1 MNDEVY
7 WKGRGLS
14 AHNDFLLV
22 SISVEVNY
30 VIFLNNCLV
39 TYILEFRFA
48 YHCATIKFRSSIVID
63 T

>member
-1 MNDEVY
+1 MTRFIGKAED
-7 WKGRGLS
+7 S
-14 AHNDFLLV
+14 PPTMLLIP
-22 SISVEVNY
+22 SMTSVEVNY